1 MKLLTLN
8 DVNDYFDDTQ
18 LVQMIAYNIKLYEG
32 TMGNI
37 PMMYGKYELVPQKI
51 HVEKQHIVIE
61 LDC

>member
-8 DVNDYFDDTQ
+8 DINDYFDDN
-18 LVQMIAYNIKLYEG
+18 QMVLLEAYNIKLYAG

-51 HVEKQHIVIE
+51 HVQDNSIVIE